1 MIKGSISKKTKERDQ
16 HLYDYLC
23 KEVTESGSFPT
34 VRQIASALHL
44 SSTSMAQSA
53 LLRLEA
59 AGLLERRGHKRILSG
74 YSHGIPVPILGTIAA
89 GEPLMAA
96 EQIDGFVHLQ
106 NSRALG
112 KELFALRVRGESMIN
127 AGILENDVV
136 VLEKCETVE
145 DGEIAAVWLE
155 DAATVKR
162 VFREKG
168 QIRLQPENDRMEPIF
183 TKECKILGRVI
194 TLIRDYESY

>member
-1 MIKGSISKKTKERDQ
+1 MIKGSISKKIKERDQ
-16 HLYDYLC
+16 LLYDYLC
-23 KEVTESGSFPT
+23 KEVIRSGSFPT

-59 AGLLERRGHKRILSG
+59 AGLLERKGRKRILSG
-74 YSHGIPVPILGTIAA
+74 YSHGVPVPILGTIAA

-96 EQIDGFVHLQ
+96 EQIEGFIHLQ

-168 QIRLQPENDRMEPIF
+168 QIRLQPENDHMEPIF

-194 TLIRDYESY
+194 TLIRDYE